1 MEKKISME
9 KIIISVLLLAA
20 LFSSCSMNDSGS
32 DLMDSGGSG
41 TGGSLASFTIIGD
54 YLYTVDNQQLKIA
67 NISDPAHPLYVKSI
81 NLGFDIET
89 VFPRGD
95 KLFVG
100 SMWGMY
106 IFDLAQ
112 NPESPVQLSFFNHL
126 FSCDPVVADE
136 NFAYVTLNAES
147 WQCGRSSNE
156 LQIVDISDLSNPKLI
171 FNTSMTS
178 PHGLSVKNDTL
189 YLCDTGLKI
198 FKLAPDRKSISQI
211 QHFNIAATDV
221 INLGNNLLVVGDD
234 GFYQYQIK
242 NNEIKLLS
250 SLLTD

>member
-1 MEKKISME
+1 MKI
-9 KIIISVLLLAA
+9 KLISIVLIVFVL
-20 LFSSCSMNDSGS
+20 SSCSLNDSGS
-32 DLMDSGGSG
+32 DIADGSASEG
-41 TGGSLASFTIIGD
+41 TGGSLACFTIIGN

-67 NISDPAHPLYVKSI
+67 NISDPAHPSHIKSI

-89 VFPRGD
+89 VSPRDD

-106 IFDLAQ
+106 IFDLSQ
-112 NPESPVQLSFFNHL
+112 NPEDPTQLSFYDHL

-136 NFAYVTLNAES
+136 NYAYVTLNTES
-147 WQCGRSSNE
+147 WLCGRSTNA
-156 LQIVDISDLSNPKLI
+156 LQIVDITDLRNPKLI
-171 FNTSMTS
+171 FNTSLES
-178 PHGLSVKNDTL
+178 PHGLSIKNDTL
-189 YLCDTGLKI
+189 YVCDAGLKV
-198 FKLAPDRKSISQI
+198 FKLAENRKNISQL
-211 QHFNIAATDV
+211 QHFNISATDV
-221 INLGNNLLVVGDD
+221 IRIDNHLLVVGDD

>member
-1 MEKKISME
+1 MKK
-9 KIIISVLLLAA
+9 VQLLLSISIFI
-20 LFSSCSMNDSGS
+20 LLLSSCSMGDSGN
-32 DLMDSGGSG
+32 DLIGDANNSG
-41 TGGSLASFTIIGD
+41 TGGSLASFTIVGN
-54 YLYTVDNQQLKIA
+54 YLYTVDKQQLKIA
-67 NISDPAHPLYVKSI
+67 NIADPANPAYIKSI

-106 IFDLAQ
+106 IFDLSL
-112 NPESPVQLSFFNHL
+112 NPENPTQLSFYDHL

-136 NFAYVTLNAES
+136 NFAYVTLNTES
-147 WQCGRSSNE
+147 WFCGRSSNE
-156 LQIVDISDLSNPKLI
+156 LQIVDISNLSSPKLI
-171 FNTSMTS
+171 FNTSMES

-189 YLCDTGLKI
+189 YICDSGLKV
-198 FKLAPDRKSISQI
+198 FKLAPDRKNISQI

-221 INLGNNLLVVGDD
+221 IYIDDHLLVIGND

-250 SLLTD
+250 SLLID